1 MRITADE
8 VRATAA
14 LARLALGDGEV
25 ERLTREL
32 GAILGFMDQ
41 LAAVDVTGVEPLTH
55 AVTLDCPRRPDQV
68 GPQLAVDEALGSAA
82 EREGDFFLVPRI
94 VAHDK
99 EA

>member
-1 MRITADE
+1 MKITADE

-14 LARLALGDGEV
+14 LARLALDDGEV

-55 AVTLDCPRRPDQV
+55 AVTLDCPLRPDQV
-68 GPQLAVDEALGSAA
+68 GPQLAVDEAVGPAA